1 MHLIKKIFTIVF
13 FSMSIYSQDYY
24 GRMVDLGKV
33 SEAGTD
39 IIIYFEEN
47 TVRAYLRNYTNQFGN
62 RYFHLFGRGSAN
74 DNSLELHSIGWEE
87 GKNADGGVFKI
98 NFEKN
103 KLICDRLPF
112 VLLKDD
118 KESKKYMGAP
128 IKKENILIDA
138 SYFDENNMRE
148 LKLSIDESFV
158 GEVSKFYQMKNK
170 NNRNMKGEDLKKTPV
185 DEAVYLFNKKIP
197 LNANKNKLEGN
208 AIISPKLVN
217 DTIYNGYTYKTCSEN
232 FNIEE
237 DYEGKCKTFHFYQ
250 KTNQATDVVLV
261 EVEIHS
267 TCLDDSCYHE
277 YHQLRFLKH
286 SNVGWQL
293 LSHKSG
299 LQCDKLRGGGSPPCL

>member
-1 MHLIKKIFTIVF
+1 
-13 FSMSIYSQDYY
+13 
-24 GRMVDLGKV
+24 
-33 SEAGTD
+33 
-39 IIIYFEEN
+39 
-47 TVRAYLRNYTNQFGN
+47 
-62 RYFHLFGRGSAN
+62 
-74 DNSLELHSIGWEE
+74 
-87 GKNADGGVFKI
+87 
-98 NFEKN
+98 
-103 KLICDRLPF
+103 
-112 VLLKDD
+112 
-118 KESKKYMGAP
+118 MGAP